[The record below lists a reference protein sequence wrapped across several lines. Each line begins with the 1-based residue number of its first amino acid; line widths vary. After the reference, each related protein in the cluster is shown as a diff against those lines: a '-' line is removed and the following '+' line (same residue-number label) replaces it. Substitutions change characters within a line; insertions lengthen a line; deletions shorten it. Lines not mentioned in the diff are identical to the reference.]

1 MRNTPQDRI
10 VKVRDFFMSTIIKHF
25 LNLKIFILIFIII
38 PNSRAQSQSLKNH
51 SSTTN
56 RIIDFAGCKWVV
68 KSGYWGPGPNYFSDS
83 EESVWL
89 DNKGRLHMK
98 VRKIGDNWYCPEVYT
113 QRYTGYGEHRFLIEY
128 DVTNMDQNVVLGL
141 FVYANDAS
149 EIDIEFS
156 KWGDP
161 NFNKIG
167 SFTIQPYTVS
177 GNMVRFEAN
186 TDSIRTTHFFNWQ
199 ENYILFGSI
208 EGHHE
213 GPYPAPDYFIHR
225 WIYWGDD
232 NPGSSHNL
240 RTHINFWLFQGKS
253 PVDTSNLE
261 VIITKVNQPL
271 SVNIKTD
278 GPKNKVPN
286 EFKLNQNYPNPF
298 HRKTTIQY
306 QLKESDWITID
317 IFNLLGK
324 KVETPVNSYQ
334 SADRHT
340 FTYDAE
346 KLPPGVYFYRLKG
359 NGFSQTRKMILMR

>member
-1 MRNTPQDRI
+1 
-10 VKVRDFFMSTIIKHF
+10 MSIRKKYFSI
-25 LNLKIFILIFIII
+25 LKIFILVSFFIA
-38 PNSRAQSQSLKNH
+38 PNLNAQSQSLGCHPNNPR
-51 SSTTN
+51 TIN

-89 DNKGRLHMK
+89 DDQGRLHMK
-98 VRKIGDNWYCPEVYT
+98 IRKIDDKWYCPEVYT
-113 QRYTGYGEHRFLIEY
+113 QLYTGHGEHRFLIEY

-141 FVYANDAS
+141 FVYANDSS
-149 EIDIEFS
+149 EMDIEFS
-156 KWGDP
+156 KWGNP
-161 NFNKIG
+161 NYKKIG

-177 GNMVRFEAN
+177 GNSEKFHV
-186 TDSIRTTHFFNWQ
+186 TSDSIRTTHFFNWQ
-199 ENYILFGSI
+199 ENYVIFGSI
-208 EGHHE
+208 VGHYEGSL
-213 GPYPAPDYFIHR
+213 PAASDNYIHR
-225 WIYWGDD
+225 WIYWG
-232 NPGSSHNL
+232 NYIPKSSNNL
-240 RTHINFWLFQGKS
+240 RTHINFYLSQGIN
-253 PVDTSNLE
+253 PIDTSNLE
-261 VIITKVNQPL
+261 VIITKVIQPL

-278 GPKNKVPN
+278 EPKNKVPN

-324 KVETPVNSYQ
+324 KVDTAVNSYQ
-334 SADRHT
+334 SADRHA

-346 KLPPGVYFYRLKG
+346 KLSPGVYFYRLQG